1 MVEDGELAILKV
13 KGFPLRRSWN
23 VVHLR
28 DKLLSLPA
36 QAFIEE
42 LLKSGDAH
50 PPLARRGGKA
60 TPGTTLVKAP

>member
-13 KGFPLRRSWN
+13 KGFPLHRSWN

-42 LLKSGDAH
+42 LLKSGDAK
-50 PPLARRGGKA
+50 LAPVYRGKQRTAG
-60 TPGTTLVKAP
+60 LSR